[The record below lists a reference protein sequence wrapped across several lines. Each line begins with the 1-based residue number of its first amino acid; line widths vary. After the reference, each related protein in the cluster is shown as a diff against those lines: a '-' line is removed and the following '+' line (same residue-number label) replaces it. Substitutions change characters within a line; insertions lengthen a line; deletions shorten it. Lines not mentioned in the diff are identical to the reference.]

1 MAKYKVL
8 LERPIYESVWVDVEA
23 DSEANAYAE
32 ALDIQ
37 NTWELNWELSPEGCG
52 EVSAVDC
59 IMMKE

>member
-32 ALDIQ
+32 AMDI
-37 NTWELNWELSPEGCG
+37 NYTWELNWELSPEGCG
-52 EVSAVDC
+52 EIEAVDC
-59 IMMKE
+59 IEVKE

>member
-1 MAKYKVL
+1 MAKYQVL
-8 LERPIYESVWVDVEA
+8 LERPIYGSTWVTVEA

-37 NTWELNWELSPEGCG
+37 NTWELNWDLSPEGCG

-59 IMMKE
+59 NLLKE